1 MSRRAL
7 LVCLAVPLLAAAAA
21 RPVAGSDLDRRVE
34 QHVTAAI
41 EGGLR
46 PDDLHH
52 LVLMY
57 ALREGLSDWSI
68 LDRDL
73 DRLAAAR
80 PADPLMVDAVRSLRA
95 RAAAAEGHPE
105 AARELFRTM
114 GGLEQWWASGPQPL
128 QELADFSA
136 VQPPPADGAWRHA
149 EGVDPLGWVR
159 IAGLA
164 WPTERQLIYLAT
176 TVTSTREQPVAVRL
190 GAAQAARVW
199 LNGRQCLTT
208 PQPLA
213 RGEDQAVAGGWLEKG
228 SNLLV
233 VAVATERD
241 EWWLRVRLTAP
252 EGSPLKGVHESDD
265 RPVPVAAAD
274 QEPPHVRDLLGE
286 IEDSRRRGDP
296 GAAMAR
302 AAFYVVNHPEAAGSG
317 AAAAACRDARAE
329 DPGEARL
336 LESMVTTE
344 AGAVRNVLEG
354 ALKSDPGLTP
364 ARVLLAR
371 WYHGRDLDQQAHDL
385 LATHADDPEVAAT
398 DLDIAADQWGS
409 AIYPDLERLAGAW
422 PRCVEVQQLWLGRAL
437 QARLDSAAST
447 ALDRLEKLVPG
458 ADATR
463 RFAEQLAT
471 QRGDGSW
478 LRKAAED
485 ALASDPNQPE
495 LRIRLSRLLTAAS
508 DPEQAQKVL
517 ARGLE
522 RCPTQ
527 VDLLLEEALVE
538 HERGRDKRAAELA
551 HRLLKLRPQSRPASR
566 LLKLL
571 GQETESE
578 SWRRS
583 AADLLQM
590 AAHVPA
596 PEGTLTLLDHHEVRF
611 LPGNLTEERVQ
622 RVVLVGNPKQAD
634 SVQQD
639 TIPYVPERQRLRVLA
654 ARVLRSG
661 GAEMSAQQDDTPRLA
676 DPAVNMFYDT
686 RLRVVSFPEP
696 ERGDLLELT
705 YILSET
711 AQANESGPYDG
722 GLLPIRNDSPVHTAE
737 IELTA
742 PAAQMPAWE
751 LANLDGQPRRTVDA
765 DGTVH
770 LRWQWHDLP
779 AAPAD
784 APPAPGLLTTPH
796 LAYSNHPQWGE
807 LADWYR
813 RDVAPRVVTSRPVA
827 DTAHRLVDGLKDHRA
842 RVAAIYHFV
851 TDEIRYVALE
861 FGEHRFRPFSADWVL
876 AHKMGDCKDKAAL
889 MVALFRA
896 VGIEARMV
904 LVRTANQGPPVVHLA
919 LMEDFNHAIAY
930 LPEDKLWLDG
940 TATGHDPF
948 LPPGPDQG
956 AWVLVIN
963 GLDSSP
969 TTTPEVGSG
978 VFKDT
983 IALQR
988 DANGAVR
995 VHLTATATGDAAG
1008 AMRARFGGTH
1018 DPLRFAQWLRR
1029 LYPGAELVGE
1039 PVTQIEPGQ
1048 DPVKLELD
1056 GSLPRS
1062 ALSGAGGVRV
1072 RPGDFELASQL
1083 TPTETRRSP
1092 LLVAMR
1098 PDLRWTLEVDLGRQ
1112 PRDLPEPVH
1121 ADGPYGKLDV
1131 VVDAEPSG
1139 YRVRGFFHLQPGLVP
1154 AARAPE
1160 LRRFLVLAQ
1169 RTLERKLEAP

>member
-1 MSRRAL
+1 MSRRLL
-7 LVCLAVPLLAAAAA
+7 LVCLAVPLLAAAVAA
-21 RPVAGSDLDRRVE
+21 PAVGSELDRRVE
-34 QHVTAAI
+34 RHVAAAI

-57 ALREGLSDWSI
+57 AFREGLSDWSI

-73 DRLAAAR
+73 DRLAAVR
-80 PADPLMVDAVRSLRA
+80 PADPLMTDAVRSLRA
-95 RAAAAEGHPE
+95 RTAAAEGHPE

-114 GGLEQWWASGPQPL
+114 GGLELWWAFGPQPL
-128 QELADFSA
+128 QELADFPS
-136 VQPPPADGAWRHA
+136 VKPPPTDAAWRHA
-149 EGVDPLGWVR
+149 EGVDPLGWVQ

-176 TVTSTREQPVAVRL
+176 TVNSGREQPVAIRL

-199 LNGRQCLTT
+199 LNGNQLLTT
-208 PQPLA
+208 PQPLT
-213 RGEDQAVAGGWLEKG
+213 RGEDQAAAGGWLEKG
-228 SNLLV
+228 PNLLV

-252 EGSPLKGVHESDD
+252 DGSPLKGVHESSA
-265 RPVPVAAAD
+265 RPVSVAAAD
-274 QEPPHVRDLLGE
+274 RQSPQVRDLLGE
-286 IEDSRRRGDP
+286 IEDSRRRGEP
-296 GAAMAR
+296 GAAMSR
-302 AAFYVVNHPEAAGSG
+302 AAFYVVHHPEAAGSG
-317 AAAAACRDARAE
+317 AAAAACRDARSE

-336 LESMVTTE
+336 LESMATTE

-364 ARVLLAR
+364 VRILLAR

-385 LATHADDPEVAAT
+385 LATHAGDPEVAAT

-409 AIYPDLERLAGAW
+409 AMYPDLEHLAAAW
-422 PRCVEVQQLWLGRAL
+422 PRCVEVQQLWAGRAL
-437 QARLDSAAST
+437 QARLESAAST
-447 ALDRLEKLVPG
+447 AIDRLEELVPG
-458 ADATR
+458 ANVTR
-463 RFAEQLAT
+463 RLGEQLAT
-471 QRGDGSW
+471 QRGDGDW
-478 LRKAAED
+478 LRRAAED
-485 ALASDPNQPE
+485 ALASDPNQPGV
-495 LRIRLSRLLTAAS
+495 RIRLSRLLTAAG
-508 DPEQAQKVL
+508 DAERAQKVL
-517 ARGLE
+517 AKGLE

-538 HERGRDKRAAELA
+538 HDRGRDTQAAELA
-551 HRLLKLRPQSRPASR
+551 RRLLKLRPQSRPASR

-578 SWRRS
+578 SWRRT
-583 AADLLQM
+583 AADLLRM
-590 AAHVPA
+590 AAGIKPQ
-596 PEGTLTLLDHHEVRF
+596 EGTLTLLDHHEVRF

-654 ARVLRSG
+654 ARVLRAG
-661 GAEMSAQQDDTPRLA
+661 GAEMSAQQNDTPRLA

-696 ERGDLLELT
+696 QRGDLLELT
-705 YILSET
+705 YVLSET
-711 AQANESGPYDG
+711 AEANESGPYDG
-722 GLLPIRNDSPVHTAE
+722 GLMTIRNDAPVHTAE

-742 PAAQMPAWE
+742 PPNQMPAWE
-751 LANLDGQPRRTVDA
+751 LANLDGKPKRVTDS

-770 LRWQWHDLP
+770 LRWQWRDLP

-784 APPAPGLLTTPH
+784 APPAPRLLTTPH

-807 LADWYR
+807 LADWYQ
-813 RDVAPRVVTSRPVA
+813 RDVAPRVVTSRSVA
-827 DTAHRLVDGLKDHRA
+827 DTAHRLVDGIKDHRA

-896 VGIEARMV
+896 VGIDARMV
-904 LVRTANQGPPVVHLA
+904 LVRTADQGPPAVHLA

-930 LPEDKLWLDG
+930 LPGDKLWLDG

-956 AWVLVIN
+956 AWALVIN
-963 GLDSSP
+963 GLDSRP

-978 VFKDT
+978 VFEDT
-983 IALQR
+983 IELSR
-988 DANGAVR
+988 DTGGAVR
-995 VHLTATATGDAAG
+995 VHLAVTATGDAAG

-1029 LYPGAELVGE
+1029 LYPGAELVGK
-1039 PVTQIEPGQ
+1039 PVPEIEPGV
-1048 DPVKLELD
+1048 DPVKLELT
-1056 GSLPRS
+1056 GSVQGS

-1072 RPGDFELASQL
+1072 RPGEFELASQL
-1083 TPTETRRSP
+1083 TPTESRRSP
-1092 LLVAMR
+1092 LLVTMR
-1098 PDLRWTLEVDLGRQ
+1098 PDLRWTLEVDLQRPPGE
-1112 PRDLPEPVH
+1112 LPGPVH
-1121 ADGPYGKLDV
+1121 VDGPYGRIDV
-1131 VVDAEPSG
+1131 VVEARSSG
-1139 YRVRGFFHLQPGLVP
+1139 YRVRGFFHLKPGLVP
-1154 AARAPE
+1154 AAQAPQ